1 MFNSIMFF
9 VTAIITF
16 GLLVVV
22 SRKFGKEGIFAWV
35 GMAVV
40 VANVLVCKSVNLF
53 GLSATLGNVLFGT
66 VFLATDILTE
76 RWGAK
81 VARKAVWVGVSINI
95 VAIIL
100 TQLAIQFVPNELDM
114 VNDSMKNLFGLYPR
128 VAIASCSMFIISN
141 QLDIFLFEKIKKR
154 TGGKMLWLR
163 NNVATIISQCIEN
176 FLFYV
181 IAFAGIYSMKD
192 LVQMTLVCCA
202 IEIVVSIVD
211 TPFLYLALHKVKEDK
226 TNVNI

>member
-66 VFLATDILTE
+66 VFLSTDILTE
-76 RWGAK
+76 RWGPK
-81 VARKAVWVGVSINI
+81 VARKAVWIGVSINI
-95 VAIIL
+95 AAIIL
-100 TQLAIQFVPNELDM
+100 TQLAIHFIPNELDV

-128 VAIASCSMFIISN
+128 VALASCSMFILSN
-141 QLDIFLFEKIKKR
+141 QLDIFLFEKIKKK
-154 TGGKMLWLR
+154 TGGKKLWLR
-163 NNVATIISQCIEN
+163 NNIATITSQCIEN

-181 IAFAGIYSMKD
+181 IAFLGIYPMSD
-192 LVQMTLVCCA
+192 LIQMTLICCV
-202 IEIVVSIVD
+202 IEIIVSIID
-211 TPFLYLALHKVKEDK
+211 TPFLYLALHKVKEAE
-226 TNVNI
+226 